1 MQVEFKNWLVS
12 QGFKEYAD
20 SGARSTALDYMG
32 RVARVCAFEKLT
44 WNQLSETIDNV
55 LPQYE
60 HVGDKSIIG
69 KKSHESVVNALR
81 HFKTFAKINKT
92 LTLKVQ

>member
-32 RVARVCAFEKLT
+32 RVARVCAFET
-44 WNQLSETIDNV
+44 SLSVEKSFACNNV
-55 LPQYE
+55 
-60 HVGDKSIIG
+60 
-69 KKSHESVVNALR
+69 
-81 HFKTFAKINKT
+81 
-92 LTLKVQ
+92 